1 MGSTV
6 QFVLFNSLMLK
17 GRGPYLILSLEVVP
31 TRRKAKFDGD
41 KMNML
46 KVRTK
51 YYVVE
56 TVIFNVIFRITFRY
70 ELMFCKFLRGI
81 GFW

>member
-1 MGSTV
+1 M
-6 QFVLFNSLMLK
+6 
-17 GRGPYLILSLEVVP
+17 VP
-31 TRRKAKFDGD
+31 TRGKAKFDGD

-46 KVRTK
+46 KARTK

-56 TVIFNVIFRITFRY
+56 TVIFNVIFRITLRY